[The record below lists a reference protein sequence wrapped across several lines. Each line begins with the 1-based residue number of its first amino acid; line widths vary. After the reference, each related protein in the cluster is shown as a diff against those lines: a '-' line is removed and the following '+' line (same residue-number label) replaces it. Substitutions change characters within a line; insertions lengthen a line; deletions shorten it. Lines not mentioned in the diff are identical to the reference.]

1 MEVTMR
7 HLLLIL
13 LAGACA
19 GDDTKATDPSD
30 TDTTGDEP
38 TDTEPADTEP
48 ADTDTTDTE
57 PADTDPT
64 DTEPAEPTWHT
75 VPVVNPSFEARTLM
89 PDDWMPMCVEGWEF
103 DSGCEVGTL
112 RPSSTNFTIYDPL
125 QSPAEGPHALYMNCM
140 SASQGAAWQD
150 MPYLAEEGATWR
162 ATVAVGERRDIDSG
176 LQNIFLGTVDGD
188 GAWRPLTFTQSSAT
202 PSDGFTEITVSAV
215 IPADAAGRT
224 VRVQLNG
231 VYTNGGLNQ
240 ALFDNVRVELL
251 GDPPGSEVALP
262 AAVPC
267 DGLTGLQRQGPGGI
281 VVGG

>member
-1 MEVTMR
+1 MR

-13 LAGACA
+13 LAVGCT
-19 GDDTKATDPSD
+19 GDDDTKGADPAD
-30 TDTTGDEP
+30 TDTTGTEP
-38 TDTEPADTEP
+38 TDTEPADT
-48 ADTDTTDTE
+48 DTTNTQ
-57 PADTDPT
+57 PT
-64 DTEPAEPTWHT
+64 DTDGPPPADPTWHT

-103 DSGCEVGTL
+103 DGGCEVGTL
-112 RPSSTNFTIYDPL
+112 HPSSTNFTIAEPL

-140 SASQGAAWQD
+140 SPNQGAAWQD

-162 ATVAVGERRDIDSG
+162 ATVAVGERRDVDSG

-188 GAWRPLTFTQSSAT
+188 GTWRPLGFTQSSAT
-202 PSDGFTEITVSAV
+202 PTDGFTEITVSAV

-231 VYTNGGLNQ
+231 VYTNGALNQ

-251 GDPPGSEVALP
+251 GDLPGSQVALP
-262 AAVPC
+262 APVPC
-267 DGLTGLQRQGPGGI
+267 TGRTGLQQQGPGGVV